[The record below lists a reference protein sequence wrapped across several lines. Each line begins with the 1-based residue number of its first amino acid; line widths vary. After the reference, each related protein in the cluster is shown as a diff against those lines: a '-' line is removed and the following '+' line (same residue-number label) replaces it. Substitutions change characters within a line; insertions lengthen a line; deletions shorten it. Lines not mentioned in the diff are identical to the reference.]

1 MPDVVFM
8 VPVGLLV
15 LSGCY
20 MLVACFGT
28 LKFGR
33 MMRSARTARDTV
45 GITVLKPLCGP
56 ERELAENLR
65 SFCQQ
70 DYENF
75 QIIFGVRNSDD
86 PAGSIAT
93 EIINEFPDRDIEL
106 VIDDTVIGTNL
117 KISNLA
123 NMYGVAKHELIV
135 IADSDMRVDPDYL
148 KTVAASFENADVGA
162 ATCLYSG
169 SADHGAASRLGA
181 MFINDWFLPSA
192 LIPTMFSELS
202 FCFGATMAVRREL
215 LDEFGGF
222 EKLANVLADDY
233 MLGNLV
239 HRGGRKVALVP
250 YIVENV
256 VSERNLK
263 SLFLHELR
271 WARTIRSVQPG
282 GYALSV
288 ITEALPISLITAVF
302 LYFYD
307 APAWQCLGVVALAFG
322 LRVLLHSSVYVT
334 VRNGRLF
341 SPWLIP
347 LRDLFSFGV
356 RVSSYFGST
365 VHWRDQ
371 VMTIDGKS
379 RFQDTA

>member
-1 MPDVVFM
+1 MLDFVSIVAL
-8 VPVGLLV
+8 GLLV
-15 LSGCY
+15 MSSGY
-20 MLVACFGT
+20 LVVASFGT
-28 LKFGR
+28 MKFR
-33 MMRSARTARDTV
+33 HAMKSARTARDSI
-45 GITVLKPLCGP
+45 GISLLKPLCGP

-75 QIIFGVRNSDD
+75 QIIFGVRKSDD
-86 PAGSIAT
+86 PAASIAT
-93 EIINEFPDRDIEL
+93 KIINEFPDQDIEL

-117 KISNLA
+117 KVSNLA

-148 KTVAASFENADVGA
+148 KTVAASFADSAVGA

-169 SADHGAASRLGA
+169 SADHDTSSKLGA

-202 FCFGATMAVRREL
+202 FCFGATMAVRRDL
-215 LDEFGGF
+215 LDKIGGL

-239 HRGGRKVALVP
+239 HREGRKVELVP

-256 VSERNLK
+256 VSEASLK

-288 ITEALPISLITAVF
+288 ITEALPISLIAAGF
-302 LYFYD
+302 LYYAG
-307 APAWQCLGVVALAFG
+307 APAWQYLGIVVLTFG

-334 VRNGRLF
+334 VRNGGLF

-371 VMTIDGKS
+371 VMTVDGKN
-379 RFQDTA
+379 RFQDTT

>member
-1 MPDVVFM
+1 M
-8 VPVGLLV
+8 
-15 LSGCY
+15 
-20 MLVACFGT
+20 
-28 LKFGR
+28 
-33 MMRSARTARDTV
+33 
-45 GITVLKPLCGP
+45 I
-56 ERELAENLR
+56 
-65 SFCQQ
+65 
-70 DYENF
+70 
-75 QIIFGVRNSDD
+75 
-86 PAGSIAT
+86 
-93 EIINEFPDRDIEL
+93 
-106 VIDDTVIGTNL
+106 
-117 KISNLA
+117 
-123 NMYGVAKHELIV
+123 
-135 IADSDMRVDPDYL
+135 
-148 KTVAASFENADVGA
+148 
-162 ATCLYSG
+162 
-169 SADHGAASRLGA
+169 
-181 MFINDWFLPSA
+181 
-192 LIPTMFSELS
+192 
-202 FCFGATMAVRREL
+202 
-215 LDEFGGF
+215 
-222 EKLANVLADDY
+222 
-233 MLGNLV
+233 
-239 HRGGRKVALVP
+239 ALVP

>member
-1 MPDVVFM
+1 
-8 VPVGLLV
+8 
-15 LSGCY
+15 
-20 MLVACFGT
+20 
-28 LKFGR
+28 
-33 MMRSARTARDTV
+33 
-45 GITVLKPLCGP
+45 
-56 ERELAENLR
+56 
-65 SFCQQ
+65 
-70 DYENF
+70 
-75 QIIFGVRNSDD
+75 
-86 PAGSIAT
+86 
-93 EIINEFPDRDIEL
+93 
-106 VIDDTVIGTNL
+106 
-117 KISNLA
+117 
-123 NMYGVAKHELIV
+123 
-135 IADSDMRVDPDYL
+135 
-148 KTVAASFENADVGA
+148 
-162 ATCLYSG
+162 
-169 SADHGAASRLGA
+169 LGA